1 MMLPEPVSAIAT
13 SVAGPSGVIPG
24 VGFSVAL
31 PDMPVVRL
39 THVTFS
45 GSLCSAAGPG
55 VPIAVNTYAVWAA
68 RGPGF
73 GIGAGPATDI
83 AVAITLPP
91 SDRQPFPI
99 DGYMNSCVG
108 GASGPKA
115 GGGAAGAAG
124 AAAGGA
130 GAEVSGPGAAAAA
143 GASGAR
149 AANGVESGAAPG
161 AGASASPGAGPTTW
175 AGSTPGGQ
183 SGSGPGT
190 TPAAGTCN
198 AGVAADGG
206 PAGAAEF
213 GAAGNNWFRLPGM
226 VKLLGSLIEKPGVAL
241 PGGGGCCTN

>member
-13 SVAGPSGVIPG
+13 SVAGPSGLISG
-24 VGFSVAL
+24 FGFSVAL
-31 PDMPVVRL
+31 PDLPVVRL

-73 GIGAGPATDI
+73 GIGAGPGTDI

-115 GGGAAGAAG
+115 GGAASGG
-124 AAAGGA
+124 GGA
-130 GAEVSGPGAAAAA
+130 GAGGGGGEGLG
-143 GASGAR
+143 GG
-149 AANGVESGAAPG
+149 G
-161 AGASASPGAGPTTW
+161 AGA
-175 AGSTPGGQ
+175 
-183 SGSGPGT
+183 
-190 TPAAGTCN
+190 
-198 AGVAADGG
+198 
-206 PAGAAEF
+206 
-213 GAAGNNWFRLPGM
+213 
-226 VKLLGSLIEKPGVAL
+226 
-241 PGGGGCCTN
+241 GGGGGGGGGGGRGAGVWGGGGGARRRRGGRTRRQRRGVGRGTGR

>member
-13 SVAGPSGVIPG
+13 SVAGPSGLISG

-31 PDMPVVRL
+31 PDLPVVRL

-115 GGGAAGAAG
+115 GGGVED
-124 AAAGGA
+124 AGGA
-130 GAEVSGPGAAAAA
+130 ARGRSRIRRRWKQLVQIAWHGEVVGQLDRE
-143 GASGAR
+143 AR
-149 AANGVESGAAPG
+149 GRIAR
-161 AGASASPGAGPTTW
+161 
-175 AGSTPGGQ
+175 GG
-183 SGSGPGT
+183 
-190 TPAAGTCN
+190 
-198 AGVAADGG
+198 
-206 PAGAAEF
+206 
-213 GAAGNNWFRLPGM
+213 RL
-226 VKLLGSLIEKPGVAL
+226 LHELIDR
-241 PGGGGCCTN
+241 